1 MLLVTCKVLAVVL
14 CSSWGLTEVMVVHLF
29 IMLVTLMVVVEV
41 LRIVGGG
48 DGGGDHEKGCW

>member
-29 IMLVTLMVVVEV
+29 FMLVTLMVVVMVVMEV
-41 LRIVGGG
+41 LRIVGGV
-48 DGGGDHEKGCW
+48 DGGGC